1 MKYPFTKC
9 LNPRRIV
16 NKYTGDIVEVGCG
29 VCKACL
35 MARAQR
41 MATLC
46 SIEEQDHLFCLFVT
60 LTYSDEFIP
69 RMRAV
74 IDEKHGV
81 TRYYSKCERLGELG
95 ELIAVD
101 MHDFHHS
108 SRVFANPRAYY
119 DSLHAKCKLDGDMS
133 YLSVR
138 DSQLFIKRFRK
149 NLKKY
154 SDEKVRYYIC
164 GEYGPKTFRAHFHV
178 LFFYDTQETAA
189 SIAKVLRES
198 WTFGRIDSSLS
209 RGKVT
214 SYVARYVNCTYYIP
228 YVLGSLSSKPFSNH
242 SQRFAQKLYLSKKAE
257 IYEDPVDNF
266 VKLGRVLSGS
276 YVEFMPWRSLAATFF
291 PKCRGYANKS
301 HDQLLASYSILRKVE
316 AAFGTA
322 YDSLGMQSIAEN
334 IADMVLQYEL
344 FGDKEYRRWNHS
356 NMAVYYV
363 AKFFYNS
370 VNPEYVKACRFDMDA
385 NKSFVNSILSDLYI
399 SQHFIRFVCDGNDV
413 LFSRRVTQI
422 ENYWNYRDNVN
433 LKKMYCEEQEFIDL
447 YPSGLIDWFY
457 YNRVIDDEL
466 LMKETVYQNFVIDVV
481 NRFEKSLKHKIQND
495 INCIFING

>member
-1 MKYPFTKC
+1 MKYPFVKC
-9 LNPRRIV
+9 LHPRRIV

-35 MARAQR
+35 MSRSQR
-41 MATLC
+41 MAMLC
-46 SIEEQDHLFCLFVT
+46 SIEEQDHLFCRFVT

-74 IDEKHGV
+74 IDEEHGV
-81 TRYYSKCERLGELG
+81 TRYYSKCDRLGESG

-101 MHDFHHS
+101 MHDAHS
-108 SRVFANPRAYY
+108 SRIFANPRAYY
-119 DSLHAKCKLDGDMS
+119 DMLHAKCKLDGDMS

-178 LFFYDTQETAA
+178 LFFYDTQETASA
-189 SIAKVLRES
+189 ITKVLRES

-214 SYVARYVNCTYYIP
+214 SYVATYVNSSHYIP
-228 YVLGSLSSKPFSNH
+228 YILGSMSSKPFSNH

-257 IYEDPVDNF
+257 IYENPADNF
-266 VKLGRVLSGS
+266 VNLGRVLGGS
-276 YVEFMPWRSLAATFF
+276 YVEFMPWRSLAFTFF

-301 HDQLLASYSILRKVE
+301 HDELLATYTILREVK
-316 AAFGTA
+316 AAFGA
-322 YDSLGMQSIAEN
+322 SYDALGLSSIAES
-334 IADMVLQYEL
+334 IADMVLQYDL
-344 FGDKEYRRWNHS
+344 DGDKEYKRWHHRNLH
-356 NMAVYYV
+356 VYNV

-370 VNPEYVKACRFDMDA
+370 VNPEYVKACRFDSDA
-385 NKSFVNSILSDLYI
+385 NESFVNSILSDLYV

-422 ENYWNYRDNVN
+422 ENYWKYRDSVN
-433 LKKMYCEEQEFIDL
+433 LKNMYCEEQEFKDL

-457 YNRVIDDEL
+457 YNRVLDDEL
-466 LMKETVYQNFVIDVV
+466 LMKETVYKNFVIDTA
-481 NRFEKSLKHKIQND
+481 NRFEKSLKHKRQND
-495 INCIFING
+495 ANGIFIYG